1 MTKASWRRS
10 EAMKLKPLERELSPA
25 ELNLQIPGKLA
36 EVLGDYGR
44 YFEAQH
50 AQTIAQDVLIAQI
63 LSAFVASDHD
73 FQKWRRE
80 RSGRAIRKGSKV
92 PRGANPTSESS

>member
-1 MTKASWRRS
+1 
-10 EAMKLKPLERELSPA
+10 MKLKPLERELSPT
-25 ELNLQIPGKLA
+25 EFHLQIPGKLA

-50 AQTIAQDVLIAQI
+50 GQTIAQDVLIVQI
-63 LSAFVASDHD
+63 ISAFVASDHD

-80 RSGRAIRKGSKV
+80 RSGKTTRKGSKV
-92 PRGANPTSESS
+92 LRGAASSSSESR